1 MEPVQTRHYPSRAPS
16 ARFRGVP
23 VHRLALRRHCARYSH
38 ISRRTPPPSYR
49 LPCFPNSV
57 NPQLLLRSNDASPA
71 PILPR
76 PGSYQPID
84 RAWLVVL
91 STTVHYP
98 EGDNASNRR
107 GGTRQKR
114 RKGFGF
120 HILSAIGGYH
130 VSPCL
135 TFLASWN
142 LRRCKAPDSTG
153 CCCPEAGPKNKLG

>member
-91 STTVHYP
+91 STTTQYP
-98 EGDNASNRR
+98 EGDNVSNRR
-107 GGTRQKR
+107 RRTRQKKK
-114 RKGFGF
+114 KGVWFPHFISDWRISRQSLLGF
-120 HILSAIGGYH
+120 PCVMEHPEMQGARLDGMLLPRGG
-130 VSPCL
+130 
-135 TFLASWN
+135 A
-142 LRRCKAPDSTG
+142 K
-153 CCCPEAGPKNKLG
+153 K